1 MAGDWLA
8 PPLAFR
14 SFFTG
19 YLYHKHPETFV
30 PKTIQISSDFS
41 YVIFW
46 HASVA
51 CFLKS
56 YVLPF
61 ILPLFFSRNRVTPLQ
76 IPLFAPQEARHLY
89 WPFRTS
95 CPIKKHS
102 WVDYCET
109 DGDFI
114 FYVFFRSGS
123 IFVRRKAN
131 DFFFVRISRLLQS
144 IIKYFTI
151 EKITRVYR
159 YDF

>member
-14 SFFTG
+14 SFFTE
-19 YLYHKHPETFV
+19 YLYHKHPETFL

-102 WVDYCET
+102 RVDYYET

-114 FYVFFRSGS
+114 FYVFSDLVLYSSEGKRMISSLCVSHVYFKALSS
-123 IFVRRKAN
+123 ILR
-131 DFFFVRISRLLQS
+131 
-144 IIKYFTI
+144 
-151 EKITRVYR
+151 
-159 YDF
+159 

>member
-1 MAGDWLA
+1 MDGWRLAGTSL
-8 PPLAFR
+8 
-14 SFFTG
+14 SVSIFFTE

-51 CFLKS
+51 CSLKS

-61 ILPLFFSRNRVTPLQ
+61 ILPLFFSRNRVILLQ
-76 IPLFAPQEARHLY
+76 IPLTAPQEARHLY

-95 CPIKKHS
+95 CPIKRHS
-102 WVDYCET
+102 RVAYYET

-123 IFVRRKAN
+123 IFVRRE
-131 DFFFVRISRLLQS
+131 S
-144 IIKYFTI
+144 
-151 EKITRVYR
+151 E
-159 YDF
+159 